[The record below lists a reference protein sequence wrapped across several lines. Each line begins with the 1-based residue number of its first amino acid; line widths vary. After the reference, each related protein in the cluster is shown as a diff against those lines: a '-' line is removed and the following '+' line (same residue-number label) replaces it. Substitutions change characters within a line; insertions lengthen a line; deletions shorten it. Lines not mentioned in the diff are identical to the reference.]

1 MAYTIAVS
9 GKGGTGKTTLTGL
22 LIKYLIENGKGP
34 ILAVDAD
41 ANSNLNEVL
50 GVEIEQT
57 LGEIRE
63 IVAHA
68 DTDDDSP
75 IPPSMSKQDYMEYKM
90 GSVLSEGDDFDMLVM
105 GRTQGKGCYCFVNG
119 LLQTELSKLAKN
131 YEYIVVDNEAGM
143 EYISRGT
150 LPSID
155 ALILVS
161 DCSRR
166 GIQAVSRIND
176 LAKDLGFKPEL
187 TKLIVNRAP
196 ANRQLAPGIVEEIE
210 KHGLDLLGVVP
221 NDDTVY
227 EYDCDGKPT
236 SEMPKDAPSR
246 AAFEEIIKEVF

>member
-22 LIKYLIENGKGP
+22 LIKHLIEEGKGP

-50 GVEIEQT
+50 GVDVEQT
-57 LGEIRE
+57 LGEVRE
-63 IVAHA
+63 VIAHA
-68 DTDDDSP
+68 DTDENSP

-105 GRTQGKGCYCFVNG
+105 GRTQGKGCYCYVNG

-155 ALILVS
+155 ALLLVS

-166 GIQAVSRIND
+166 GIQAVSRINE
-176 LAKDLGFKPEL
+176 LAHDLGFKPEI

-196 ANRQLAPGIVEEIE
+196 ANRELAPGIQEEIA
-210 KHGLDLLGVVP
+210 KHNLDLLGVVP
-221 NDDTVY
+221 NDEVVY
-227 EYDCDGKPT
+227 EYDCNGKPT

-246 AAFEEIIKEVF
+246 AAFEEIIKGIF